1 MQFGSAGAGSGTH
14 VTCLLLNA
22 ATGIEVTH
30 VPYRSTAQAMPDM
43 LAGRLDYICEPV
55 QTALPLIEQKTV
67 NAIATLTRERV
78 AVLPDLPTAHEQGL
92 ADLDASLWFALFF
105 PKGTADSIVRRLNG
119 ALSDALD
126 SPGVREL
133 LSIGLRVATP
143 ERRSPD
149 YLARLVASEIE
160 KWAGPIKAS
169 GVSMD

>member
-1 MQFGSAGAGSGTH
+1 
-14 VTCLLLNA
+14 
-22 ATGIEVTH
+22 
-30 VPYRSTAQAMPDM
+30 MPDM

-55 QTALPLIEQKTV
+55 QTALPLIGQKTV

-105 PKGTADSIVRRLNG
+105 PKGTADAIVRRLNG

-126 SPGVREL
+126 SPGVRERL
-133 LSIGLRVATP
+133 ESIGLRVVTP

-149 YLARLVASEIE
+149 YLARLVAS
-160 KWAGPIKAS
+160 GPLGAPPHLTRAS
-169 GVSMD
+169 KLSSRPTISASETRRQSVRRSSMSAVRMA